1 MGSSER
7 RKGRAYEQEI
17 ARWYKDAGFPD
28 AYRGFQSRGGGKEE
42 ADVVVPG
49 LPLHIECKH
58 IKNADG
64 IPAAYRQA
72 VADADDGKI
81 PVVHYHVTRGPSLVV
96 LGLDDWSRVLR
107 VMNFV
112 EVPNG

>member
-7 RKGRAYEQEI
+7 RKGHDYERYI
-17 ARWYKDAGFPD
+17 AKWYADAGFKG
-28 AYRGFQSRGGGKEE
+28 AHRGFQSRGGGKEE

-81 PVVHYHVTRGPSLVV
+81 PVVHYHVTRGPHIVV
-96 LGLDDWSRVLR
+96 LGLGDWSRVLR
-107 VMNFV
+107 VMRFV
-112 EVPNG
+112 EVPK